1 MDPPLWLQSQVTRT
15 DPQGHVWGAN
25 QRISV
30 AEAVRCGTING
41 AYSMFEEHLKGSIQP
56 GRLADLVV
64 WDQDMFEVEPSEL
77 SRINPERTMI
87 GGRWAYEA

>member
-1 MDPPLWLQSQVTRT
+1 MAAVSGDADRSAGPRVGRQSENLR
-15 DPQGHVWGAN
+15 G
-25 QRISV
+25 
-30 AEAVRCGTING
+30 RCGTING

-64 WDQDMFEVEPSEL
+64 WDRDMFEVEPSEL